1 MIVYTVLFTL
11 VGKDPAENR
20 YVEMFYIWLSHVLK
34 NGGLV
39 TGDKICV
46 LIDKPTIDFLNAD
59 FNIGFILSMCR
70 VPIEFWLIH
79 QPNTA
84 SEGMV
89 QKYNIEEYPAIVSD
103 CSLYLD
109 LDIVV
114 KAPLTP
120 VRELIPNT
128 LAVVVEGNLYNDD
141 YGGKVL
147 PREPGKES
155 YPGFS
160 AALFAFSV
168 GETVREFMRCVK
180 GGCLAQDPPFYTVE
194 QPFFNKYLYEVFI
207 DPGRPFYVIPKK
219 YVSNN
224 DMVPSDSVVF
234 VNYCGDPGNGP
245 RHIVKMILAM
255 CMGVL
260 LTTPRTE
267 PSQHP
272 GPDPGPDPGPGPG
285 PDPGP
290 GPGPGPAPPLAPP
303 LAQAKDEEK
312 GSPAP
317 SEA

>member
-46 LIDKPTIDFLNAD
+46 LIDKPTIDFLNVES
-59 FNIGFILSMCR
+59 NIGFILSMCR

-160 AALFAFSV
+160 AALFCVFRGRNRAGIYALCKRGLYKIS
-168 GETVREFMRCVK
+168 GCTVDGLGAR
-180 GGCLAQDPPFYTVE
+180 
-194 QPFFNKYLYEVFI
+194 I
-207 DPGRPFYVIPKK
+207 
-219 YVSNN
+219 
-224 DMVPSDSVVF
+224 
-234 VNYCGDPGNGP
+234 
-245 RHIVKMILAM
+245 
-255 CMGVL
+255 
-260 LTTPRTE
+260 
-267 PSQHP
+267 
-272 GPDPGPDPGPGPG
+272 
-285 PDPGP
+285 
-290 GPGPGPAPPLAPP
+290 
-303 LAQAKDEEK
+303 
-312 GSPAP
+312 
-317 SEA
+317 

>member
-20 YVEMFYIWLSHVLK
+20 YVEMFYIWLTHILK
-34 NGGLV
+34 NAGLV
-39 TGDKICV
+39 AGDKICV
-46 LIDKPTIDFLNAD
+46 LIDKPTIDFLNVEN
-59 FNIGFILSMCR
+59 NIGFILSTCR
-70 VPIEFWLIH
+70 ISIEFWLIN
-79 QPNTA
+79 QPNTP

-89 QKYNIEEYPAIVSD
+89 QKYNIEDVPAIVSD

-109 LDIVV
+109 LDIVI

-120 VRELIPNT
+120 VRELIPDT
-128 LAVVVEGNLYNDD
+128 LAVVMEGNIYNDD

-147 PREPGKES
+147 PREPEKEG

-180 GGCLAQDPPFYTVE
+180 GDCLAQDPPFYTVE
-194 QPFFNKYLYEVFI
+194 QPFFNKYLYQLFI
-207 DPGRPFYVIPKK
+207 DRERPFFMIPKK

-224 DMVPSDSVVF
+224 DMAPSDSVVF

-245 RHIVKMILAM
+245 MHVVKMIMAM
-255 CMGVL
+255 CMGLL
-260 LTTPRTE
+260 LTDQRTA
-267 PSQHP
+267 PSPPPEH
-272 GPDPGPDPGPGPG
+272 
-285 PDPGP
+285 
-290 GPGPGPAPPLAPP
+290 PAPPLGLPQDEP
-303 LAQAKDEEK
+303 LAPQSQEAVDE
-312 GSPAP
+312 GQGWPAP

>member
-20 YVEMFYIWLSHVLK
+20 YVEMFYIWLTHILK
-34 NGGLV
+34 NAGLV
-39 TGDKICV
+39 AGDKICV
-46 LIDKPTIDFLNAD
+46 LIDKPTIDFLNVEN
-59 FNIGFILSMCR
+59 NIGFILSTCR
-70 VPIEFWLIH
+70 ISIEFWLIN
-79 QPNTA
+79 QPNTP

-89 QKYNIEEYPAIVSD
+89 QKYNIEDVPAIVSD

-109 LDIVV
+109 LDIVI

-120 VRELIPNT
+120 VRELIPDT
-128 LAVVVEGNLYNDD
+128 LAVVMEGNIYNDD

-147 PREPGKES
+147 PRQPEKEG

-180 GGCLAQDPPFYTVE
+180 GDCLAQDPPFYTVE
-194 QPFFNKYLYEVFI
+194 QPFFNKYLYQLFI
-207 DPGRPFYVIPKK
+207 DRERPFFMIPKK

-224 DMVPSDSVVF
+224 DMAPSDSVVF

-245 RHIVKMILAM
+245 MHVVKMIMAM
-255 CMGVL
+255 CMGLL
-260 LTTPRTE
+260 LTDQRTA
-267 PSQHP
+267 PSPPPEH
-272 GPDPGPDPGPGPG
+272 
-285 PDPGP
+285 
-290 GPGPGPAPPLAPP
+290 PAPPLGLPQDEP
-303 LAQAKDEEK
+303 LAQEAVDE
-312 GSPAP
+312 GQGWPAP

>member
-207 DPGRPFYVIPKK
+207 DPERPFYVIPKK

-245 RHIVKMILAM
+245 RHIVKMIVGM
-255 CMGVL
+255 CLGLL
-260 LTTPRTE
+260 LTARRTE
-267 PSQHP
+267 PSRSRD
-272 GPDPGPDPGPGPG
+272 PDPGPDPGPG
-285 PDPGP
+285 
-290 GPGPGPAPPLAPP
+290 AAPLAAAPLAAAP
-303 LAQAKDEEK
+303 LAQAEHEEK

>member
-20 YVEMFYIWLSHVLK
+20 YVEMFYIWLTHLLK
-34 NGGLV
+34 HGGLD

-70 VPIEFWLIH
+70 VPMEFWIIN
-79 QPNTA
+79 QPNTP

-89 QKYNIEEYPAIVSD
+89 QKYNIEDVPAIVSD

-109 LDIVV
+109 LDIII

-120 VRELIPNT
+120 VRELIPDT
-128 LAVVVEGNLYNDD
+128 LAVVVEGKIYNDD
-141 YGGKVL
+141 YGGKVI
-147 PREPGKES
+147 PREPGKEE

-160 AALFAFSV
+160 AAIFVFSV

-180 GGCLAQDPPFYTVE
+180 GGCLAQHPPFYTVE
-194 QPFFNKYLYEVFI
+194 QPFFNKYIYELFI
-207 DPGRPFYVIPKK
+207 DKQQPFFIIPKK

-224 DMVPSDSVVF
+224 DMTPSDSVVF

-245 RHIVKMILAM
+245 RHVVKMILSM
-255 CMGVL
+255 CMGLL
-260 LTTPRTE
+260 LTDLSTGPSPE
-267 PSQHP
+267 PEH
-272 GPDPGPDPGPGPG
+272 
-285 PDPGP
+285 
-290 GPGPGPAPPLAPP
+290 PAPPLGPAAAPLAPP
-303 LAQAKDEEK
+303 APAEPQAVDEEQ
-312 GSPAP
+312 GWPAP

>member
-20 YVEMFYIWLSHVLK
+20 YVEVFYIWLSHVLK
-34 NGGLV
+34 NGGLG

-59 FNIGFILSMCR
+59 FNIGFILSASR
-70 VPIEFWLIH
+70 IPIEFWLIH
-79 QPNTA
+79 QPNTP

-89 QKYNIEEYPAIVSD
+89 QKYNIEDVPAIVSD

-109 LDIVV
+109 LDIVI

-120 VRELIPNT
+120 VRKLIPDT
-128 LAVVVEGNLYNDD
+128 LAVVVEGNIYNDD
-141 YGGKVL
+141 YGGKLL
-147 PREPGKES
+147 PREPEKEG

-194 QPFFNKYLYEVFI
+194 QPFFNKYLYELFI
-207 DPGRPFYVIPKK
+207 NLERPFFMIPKK

-224 DMVPSDSVVF
+224 DMTPSDSVVF

-245 RHIVKMILAM
+245 RHIVKMIMAM
-255 CMGVL
+255 CMELL
-260 LTTPRTE
+260 LTHPRTE
-267 PSQHP
+267 PTPVPQH
-272 GPDPGPDPGPGPG
+272 
-285 PDPGP
+285 
-290 GPGPGPAPPLAPP
+290 PAPPLGPAAAP
-303 LAQAKDEEK
+303 LAPAEPQALDE
-312 GSPAP
+312 GQAWPAP

>member
-20 YVEMFYIWLSHVLK
+20 YVEMFYIWLTHVLK

-46 LIDKPTIDFLNAD
+46 LIDKPTIDFLNVES
-59 FNIGFILSMCR
+59 NIGFILSMCR

-207 DPGRPFYVIPKK
+207 NPERPFYVIPKK

-245 RHIVKMILAM
+245 KHIVKMIIGM

-272 GPDPGPDPGPGPG
+272 GPGPGP
-285 PDPGP
+285 
-290 GPGPGPAPPLAPP
+290 PPQPPP

>member
-11 VGKDPAENR
+11 VGKDPADNR
-20 YVEMFYIWLSHVLK
+20 YVEMFYIWLTHILK
-34 NGGLV
+34 NAGL
-39 TGDKICV
+39 GASDKICV
-46 LIDKPTIDFLNAD
+46 LIDKPTIDFLNSE
-59 FNIGFILSMCR
+59 FNIGFILSTCR
-70 VPIEFWLIH
+70 VPIEFWLIQ
-79 QPNTA
+79 QPSTP

-89 QKYNIEEYPAIVSD
+89 QKYNIEDVPAIVSD

-109 LDIVV
+109 LDILV

-120 VRELIPNT
+120 VRELIPDT
-128 LAVVVEGNLYNDD
+128 LAVVVEGNIYNDD

-147 PREPGKES
+147 PREPEKEG

-180 GGCLAQDPPFYTVE
+180 GVCLAQHPPFYTVE
-194 QPFFNKYLYEVFI
+194 QPFFNKYLYELFI
-207 DPGRPFYVIPKK
+207 NRERPFFMIPKK

-245 RHIVKMILAM
+245 MHIVKMILAM
-255 CMGVL
+255 CMGL
-260 LTTPRTE
+260 LVTHPRTE
-267 PSQHP
+267 PTPEPEH
-272 GPDPGPDPGPGPG
+272 
-285 PDPGP
+285 
-290 GPGPGPAPPLAPP
+290 PAPPLGPAAAAESQAEPP
-303 LAQAKDEEK
+303 QEQKPEGEAQE
-312 GSPAP
+312 SPAP

>member
-272 GPDPGPDPGPGPG
+272 GPGPGPGPG
-285 PDPGP
+285 R
-290 GPGPGPAPPLAPP
+290 GPGPAPPLAPP

>member
-20 YVEMFYIWLSHVLK
+20 YVEMFYIWLTHVLK

-79 QPNTA
+79 QPNTS

-120 VRELIPNT
+120 VRELIPDT
-128 LAVVVEGNLYNDD
+128 LAVVVEGNIYNDD

-147 PREPGKES
+147 PREPEKEG

-194 QPFFNKYLYEVFI
+194 QPFFNKYLYEIFI
-207 DPGRPFYVIPKK
+207 NKECPFFLIPKK
-219 YVSNN
+219 IISNN
-224 DMVPSDSVVF
+224 DMTPSDSVVF

-245 RHIVKMILAM
+245 RHIVKMIVGM

-267 PSQHP
+267 PSRSR
-272 GPDPGPDPGPGPG
+272 GPDPGP
-285 PDPGP
+285 
-290 GPGPGPAPPLAPP
+290 APLAAAP
-303 LAQAKDEEK
+303 LAQAEHE
-312 GSPAP
+312 GQGLPAP

>member
-20 YVEMFYIWLSHVLK
+20 YVEMFYIWLTHVLK

-46 LIDKPTIDFLNAD
+46 LIDKPTIDFLNVES
-59 FNIGFILSMCR
+59 NIGFILSMCR

-207 DPGRPFYVIPKK
+207 NPERPFYVIPKK

-245 RHIVKMILAM
+245 KHIVKMIIGM

-272 GPDPGPDPGPGPG
+272 GPGPGP
-285 PDPGP
+285 
-290 GPGPGPAPPLAPP
+290 PPLAPP